1 MMYATFLLD
10 KEREVTL
17 KIYNM
22 KTKELVKVIA
32 GPQLKPQGNHNVYFQ
47 ITNFPNGEYFCEIE
61 SEGEINKVEFKIE

>member
-1 MMYATFLLD
+1 MMCATFLLD

-17 KIYNM
+17 KIYGDDGILR
-22 KTKELVKVIA
+22 KIIC

-61 SEGEINKVEFKIE
+61 SKGEINKVKFKIE